1 MTAPALPLRG
11 VGAVGAPRAMPLLEQ
26 RIINRR
32 RHHARSGAMDA
43 AIVIA
48 AVAGTAALELAT
60 RSRGAVAAD
69 HILIGAAVL
78 ALAWTTSLALLRH
91 EAHQR
96 GTGERFELLPVL
108 HSAAIGIA
116 ALAILAGTTGWPV
129 LTAHIA
135 VSLPVGVLALVASR
149 VAQHA
154 WAARPASHATLDSRT
169 LIVGTRADIAHTV
182 RSLRG
187 ARSAHDIVGV
197 IVVDDEGTAPVSV
210 DGVDFVVV
218 GGSGDVARIARDRC
232 VETVVVAGG
241 GTDDPDYVRRLSW
254 SLEGAAT
261 DLVLATRL
269 ADVAQSRIRFDR
281 AQSLAL
287 IRVSLP
293 RFDRPTMRAKRRLDV
308 IVAALALIPIGL
320 VTPLIAL
327 AITLDSPGG
336 VFFRQ
341 RRIGRD
347 GREFD
352 ILKFRTMSSD
362 AEARRHEL
370 AAQNEGAGPLFK
382 LKNDPR
388 VTRVGAVL
396 RRFSLDELP
405 QFWNVLTGEMSV
417 VGPRPPLPDEV
428 QGYDRDMLRRLYVQP
443 GITGLWQISGRSDLS
458 WEQSVRLDLHY
469 VENWS
474 VAADLKI
481 MLQTAAVMVRPKG
494 AY

>member
-1 MTAPALPLRG
+1 
-11 VGAVGAPRAMPLLEQ
+11 
-26 RIINRR
+26 
-32 RHHARSGAMDA
+32 MDA
-43 AIVIA
+43 AIIIA
-48 AVAGTAALELAT
+48 ATGATVTLQLTAGAATAAGPVLFSAIVLAFVWTIALYVLRREAHRRGAGERLELWP
-60 RSRGAVAAD
+60 
-69 HILIGAAVL
+69 I
-78 ALAWTTSLALLRH
+78 
-91 EAHQR
+91 
-96 GTGERFELLPVL
+96 L
-108 HSAAIGIA
+108 HSAAIGTA
-116 ALAILAGTTGWPV
+116 ALAVVAGVTGWPV
-129 LTAHIA
+129 LAPHVALT
-135 VSLPVGVLALVASR
+135 LPAGVAILVMSR
-149 VAQHA
+149 LVQHA
-154 WAARPASHATLDSRT
+154 WSSRPASHATLASRT
-169 LIVGTRADIAHTV
+169 LIVGSRAGIAHTIQ
-182 RSLRG
+182 SLRG
-187 ARSAHDIVGV
+187 GRSGHDIVGV
-197 IVVDDEGTAPVSV
+197 VVVDDGGLEPLTVDGTPFTVMGGSV
-210 DGVDFVVV
+210 DVAQ
-218 GGSGDVARIARDRC
+218 VARDQCI
-232 VETVVVAGG
+232 ETVVVAGG
-241 GTDDPDYVRRLSW
+241 ATDDPDYVRRLSW

-308 IVAALALIPIGL
+308 VVAALALIPIGL

-327 AITLDSPGG
+327 AIMLDSPGG

-352 ILKFRTMSSD
+352 ILKFRTMGVD
-362 AEARRHEL
+362 AEARRAEL
-370 AAQNEGAGPLFK
+370 AAQNEGSGPLFK
-382 LKNDPR
+382 LRNDPR
-388 VTRVGAVL
+388 VTRVGAIL
-396 RRFSLDELP
+396 RKFSLDELP
-405 QFWNVLTGEMSV
+405 QFWNVLMGEMSV

-428 QGYDRDMLRRLYVQP
+428 RDYDRDVLRRLYVQP

-481 MLQTAAVMVRPKG
+481 MLQTAAVLVHPRG